1 MYKKSRYEGEK
12 SSKILYIVV
21 IAIICILLYLNILVN
36 GNRGLMEIVRILTAF
51 AFGVGASILVDHSER
66 VFEIRKSNLIF
77 FVVLTIV
84 IVMLWIPT
92 VFLLYG
98 IWPTNLVYPEIV
110 RVLQDSS
117 VLKGSAFTV
126 LGYIFVSV
134 FRKK

>member
-1 MYKKSRYEGEK
+1 LR
-12 SSKILYIVV
+12 KILDVIV
-21 IAIICILLYLNILVN
+21 IAVICTLLYLNILVN
-36 GNRGLMEIVRILTAF
+36 GNRGLMEIVRILTSF
-51 AFGVGASILVDHSER
+51 AFGVGSSVLTDHSER

-77 FVVLTIV
+77 FIVLMIIV
-84 IVMLWIPT
+84 FMLWIPT

-110 RVLQDSS
+110 RTLQDSS

-126 LGYIFVSV
+126 LGFSFVNI